1 MRLMPEV
8 VMAVVTL
15 DPRDRIGDE
24 SSTGS

>member
-8 VMAVVTL
+8 VIAVVTL